1 MTTRTRLIWAALAA
15 AAMTAAVTATP
26 AIVAGLSFNGID

>member
-1 MTTRTRLIWAALAA
+1 MSKRVRLMWAAVAA

-26 AIVAGLSFNGID
+26 AIVAGITFNALD

>member
-1 MTTRTRLIWAALAA
+1 MTTRTRLLWAALA
-15 AAMTAAVTATP
+15 TAAVTAAVTVTP